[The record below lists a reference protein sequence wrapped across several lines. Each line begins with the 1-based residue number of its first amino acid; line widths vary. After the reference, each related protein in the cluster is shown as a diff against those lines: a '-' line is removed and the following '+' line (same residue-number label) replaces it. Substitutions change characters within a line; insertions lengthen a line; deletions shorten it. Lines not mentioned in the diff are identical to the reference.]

1 LVCFQCPIHQG
12 DDTQHAFSGINLFSS
27 TRQVRKVVKDQ
38 DETWIEKTYF
48 ITEEAFPTVLRRSEV
63 VRTEV
68 VQLSPLENALNE
80 VESKTRELAT
90 LHTKYNVLAKT
101 TQIVSTDALSMSL
114 NSAVDAPLNT
124 GIASYRTVFFNPEYT
139 QIHPE
144 RAEAVEKLRLAIDE
158 QVCTTAY
165 LFHKGRLSDRHLP
178 GPCH

>member
-1 LVCFQCPIHQG
+1 MVCYRSLVHRG
-12 DDTQHAFSGINLFSS
+12 DFTHHAFSGINLFSS
-27 TRQVRKVVKDQ
+27 TRQVRKVVKEQ

-80 VESKTRELAT
+80 VESKTRELNT
-90 LHTKYNVLAKT
+90 LHTKYNALAKT
-101 TQIVSTDALSMSL
+101 TQVVLTDALSMSL

-124 GIASYRTVFFNPEYT
+124 GVASYRTVFFNPEYT

-158 QVCTTAY
+158 QVC
-165 LFHKGRLSDRHLP
+165 RLSFTKVLLSD
-178 GPCH
+178 